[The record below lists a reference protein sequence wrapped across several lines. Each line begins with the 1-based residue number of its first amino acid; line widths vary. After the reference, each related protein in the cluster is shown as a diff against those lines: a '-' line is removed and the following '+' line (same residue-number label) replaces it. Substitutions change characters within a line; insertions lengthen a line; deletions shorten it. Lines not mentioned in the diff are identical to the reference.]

1 MNDNNKKYRAE
12 GYPQMSPMYHC
23 HHKQSHSGNRGF
35 LLGLVAVLV
44 PIMIVMVVAYQSH
57 VRQEALRAHR
67 VYWNDLV
74 TKSAEGVAEE
84 AFRWLIDNPADP
96 ANLIFARLRQPP
108 AAAAPTTVTMTL
120 SEAQLPFI
128 AELRASYD
136 GIDVIKRVTLTL
148 SGIKPLFTPVTVPP
162 AGFDP
167 RTQGQIY
174 PDPTDV
180 FGLLKAEIE
189 ADYRGFK
196 RKFVVVRDLKAI
208 NILPGV
214 FGQFT
219 LFVKEKKN
227 GYDYDWNKLR
237 NSSRVSPPFLDSFGF
252 IQPEANAMNNPVTL
266 IHHPDDVIRTCS
278 PSEIPEDSVA
288 PPIPADWASIDLTR
302 RGWAYFGRS
311 QDSGPLQYYIYQP
324 MHGDVKIAANHPTLP
339 AAFQGRPH
347 LFYGGTYMLSDRS
360 KLYYL
365 LRDDSP
371 TSPAWTN
378 FFPNSGGI
386 NLPAAGLVDASGT
399 PLVGWIAW
407 QSRFGLMSMTRPVLE
422 SFAFYDLL
430 KSYYEHP
437 QHQVGDTSG
446 SLETAHASL
455 ILPMGDMFP
464 LGSSQIADRRSPTVV
479 LGAWLRF
486 LQVGNIVQVDDD
498 IKTALAETPPGD
510 WLKRL
515 NSPAN
520 LVQPITY
527 YFPFFP
533 INVNRQVSPP
543 AVSFDLANDKLGW
556 ANYPVW
562 GKVDDSTAAD
572 TADFARVAYNVFTH
586 IFQKIGNPQEVYEI
600 VMTKMLVYPAMMIY
614 EQMLNDNMRGLP
626 ISLFVPGGAAP
637 TDPALKLKNMPAGLA
652 AVLHGADSS
661 SGAPVSGSVADFGE
675 SFFYK
680 NPDSAQNGRGITGE
694 CVSIKDTAGR
704 QLALGSL
711 GVLWPFSPDYAMTS
725 PLATPGA
732 VRGYDLRQKTT
743 FLASSSQ
750 VFAESFLV
758 EENGKTCLDL
768 RGGVVTV
775 LNDTI
780 RLSAGVGNEIVCR
793 NGGILIASGGE
804 ILLESSIRML
814 NPDDTLVI
822 ATAREGKDIKLKP
835 GIFNVY
841 LISSGTI
848 RRLAPGAIKISG
860 GVAVNHLDFRDNSS
874 SLFHGYPNSTDA
886 RQAIIWDESFN
897 VLDPDRFAA
906 GIRVHLGKS
915 LVYWADEK
923 ADMP

>member
-1 MNDNNKKYRAE
+1 MSWVYRS
-12 GYPQMSPMYHC
+12 GQQQQHF
-23 HHKQSHSGNRGF
+23 GNRGF

-136 GIDVIKRVTLTL
+136 GIDVIRRVTLTL

-208 NILPGV
+208 NVLPGI

-252 IQPEANAMNNPVTL
+252 IQPEANALNNPITL
-266 IHHPDDVIRTCS
+266 IHHPDDVSRTCS
-278 PSEIPEDSVA
+278 PSQIPEDSVA
-288 PPIPADWASIDLTR
+288 PPIPANWANMDLTR
-302 RGWAYFGRS
+302 RGWVYLGRS

-371 TSPAWTN
+371 TSPTWSN

-386 NLPAAGLVDASGT
+386 NMPAANLVDASGT
-399 PLVGWIAW
+399 PLVGWVAW
-407 QSRFGLMSMTRPVLE
+407 QTRFGLMSMTRQVLE
-422 SFAFYDLL
+422 SVSFYDLL

-437 QHQVGDTSG
+437 QHQVGDTAA
-446 SLETAHASL
+446 SLETTHSSL

-464 LGSSQIADRRSPTVV
+464 LDSSQIADRRSPTII

-486 LQVGNIVQVDDD
+486 LQTGNIVQVDDD
-498 IKTALAETPPGD
+498 IRTALEETPPGD

-520 LVQPITY
+520 LIKPTMY
-527 YFPFFP
+527 FFPFFP
-533 INVNRQVSPP
+533 ITVNRQVSPST
-543 AVSFDLANDKLGW
+543 VSFEFANDKLGW

-562 GKVDDSTAAD
+562 GKVDDSLAAD
-572 TADFARVAYNVFTH
+572 PADFAKVSYNVFTH
-586 IFQKIGNPQEVYEI
+586 IFQKLGNPQDIYEI
-600 VMTKMLVYPAMMIY
+600 VMTKMLVYPAMMIF
-614 EQMLNDNMRGLP
+614 EQMMNDNMRGLP
-626 ISLFVPGGAAP
+626 ISLFVPGGSAA
-637 TDPALKLKNMPAGLA
+637 TDPALKLKNMPAELA
-652 AVLHGADSS
+652 TVLHGADSS
-661 SGAPVSGSVADFGE
+661 SGAPVSGSVANFGE

-680 NPDSAQNGRGITGE
+680 NPDSSQNGRGITGE

-711 GVLWPFSPDYAMTS
+711 GVLWPFSSNYAM
-725 PLATPGA
+725 ATPGSA
-732 VRGYDLRQKTT
+732 ANAACGYDLRQKTT
-743 FLASSSQ
+743 FLASSAQ
-750 VFAESFLV
+750 VFTEGFLL
-758 EENGKTCLDL
+758 EEDGKTYLDL

-780 RLSAGVGNEIVCR
+780 TLAAVSGNEIICR

-822 ATAREGKDIKLKP
+822 ATANEGKDIKLKP
-835 GIFNVY
+835 GTFNAY
-841 LISSGTI
+841 LLSSGTI
-848 RRLAPGAIKISG
+848 RRLTAGSIKIAG

-874 SLFHGYPNSTDA
+874 SLFHGYPNSAGD
-886 RQAIIWDESFN
+886 RQTIIWDESFN
-897 VLDPDRFAA
+897 ILDPDRFSA

-923 ADMP
+923 ADQP